1 MKSVEKQE
9 GLAEHVI
16 QDTVRMD
23 VSLRPHPLAKSPLQ
37 PMLLNDQQGNLT
49 ACSIQSVVVKLP
61 YFTAILM
68 LAVKIGQQVL
78 VINDKI

>member
-49 ACSIQSVVVKLP
+49 ACSIQSVVVKITLIHYHIDASSENWSTGP
-61 YFTAILM
+61 C
-68 LAVKIGQQVL
+68 
-78 VINDKI
+78 DK